1 MRDSKETTYLSLDC
15 GECGTIVVETRRKLS
30 EKEIPIKLAEIR
42 ERHIK
47 LHENARRFERLKY
60 ELQNVVRLMEER

>member
-47 LHENARRFERLKY
+47 LHENARRFEHLKY
-60 ELQNVVRLMEER
+60 ELRRITDLVGER